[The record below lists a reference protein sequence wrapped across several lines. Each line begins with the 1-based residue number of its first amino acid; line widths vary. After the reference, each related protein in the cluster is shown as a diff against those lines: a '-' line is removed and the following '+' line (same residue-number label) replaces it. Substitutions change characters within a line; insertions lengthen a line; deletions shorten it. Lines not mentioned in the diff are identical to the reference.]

1 GAHKAVNLDGGGST
15 TMVERKLGYTSLSLA
30 HATQE
35 SSMRA
40 VANGIGVF
48 TSAPQGSLKGLI
60 VTGSQKML
68 IGQTATFNLRGYD
81 THYNPIEIAGTPS
94 WSSEGG
100 AGAFAGDVF
109 TAKSAGT
116 ATVTAK
122 SGSASASL
130 KVEVVGSDQLKSLV
144 SMSGVGVL
152 SAGATV
158 PVSLKATL
166 NNGDQYTLS
175 GNHLTWEFVG
185 FDGTFKDGTIKVN
198 AVTNGTKNGYAIARY
213 GDVAAMIPFTN
224 EMSTSTVESFNN
236 VGYSITSEVTPADT
250 TKGSAKL
257 VAGASSDSKDK
268 ALQISYDFTAG
279 TGTKASYAKLGTA
292 GRTLMTGLNG
302 ISLDILGDGSNN
314 WLRAE
319 LIDEDNKIHYVDLA
333 KSVNWT
339 G

>member
-1 GAHKAVNLDGGGST
+1 
-15 TMVERKLGYTSLSLA
+15 
-30 HATQE
+30 
-35 SSMRA
+35 
-40 VANGIGVF
+40 
-48 TSAPQGSLKGLI
+48 
-60 VTGSQKML
+60 
-68 IGQTATFNLRGYD
+68 
-81 THYNPIEIAGTPS
+81 
-94 WSSEGG
+94 
-100 AGAFAGDVF
+100 
-109 TAKSAGT
+109 
-116 ATVTAK
+116 
-122 SGSASASL
+122 
-130 KVEVVGSDQLKSLV
+130 
-144 SMSGVGVL
+144 
-152 SAGATV
+152 
-158 PVSLKATL
+158 
-166 NNGDQYTLS
+166 
-175 GNHLTWEFVG
+175 G

-198 AVTNGTKNGYAIARY
+198 AVTKGAKNGYAIARY

-292 GRTLMTGLNG
+292 GRTLMAGLNG

-339 G
+339 GWKNIKVDVDSSQMKGALKLRRIYVVTVDSTKAGVALTGCITIDNIVQYGQNPNSTASSSNVIKLTLDSKQAFVNGKAVQLELAPTLKDKYTSLPVRFITEQLGAQVRYKNSAKRVTVLSGSNMFEMKLNDKKYILNGKRYEAEVEPYVSQGRTMIPVRLFSEKLGYKVTYNHAERSITIQ